1 MNRNKRF
8 FFFLAFLILFVQ
20 QGALLHAM
28 SHVLAERTSQSQ
40 FDIGTGGA
48 GHCSQCLAYADA
60 SGASLGSAPS
70 IALEHFD
77 AQPLALFADS
87 IAWRTLCAY
96 FSRAP
101 PLV

>member
-28 SHVLAERTSQSQ
+28 SHVPAERTSQSQ
-40 FDIGTGGA
+40 FDIGPGGA
-48 GHCSQCLAYADA
+48 GHCSQCFAYVDA
-60 SGASLGSAPS
+60 AGAALGSAPS
-70 IALEHFD
+70 LALEHFD

-87 IAWRTLCAY
+87 IAWRRLCAY

-101 PLV
+101 PLA